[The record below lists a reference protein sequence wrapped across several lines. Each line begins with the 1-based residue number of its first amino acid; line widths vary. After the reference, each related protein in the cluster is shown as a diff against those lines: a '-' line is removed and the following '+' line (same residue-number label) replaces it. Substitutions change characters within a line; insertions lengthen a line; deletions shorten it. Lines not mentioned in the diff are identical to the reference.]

1 MHQDQEPTVPKST
14 ATAQGREAAT
24 LYEEPGGRKQI
35 HSGLVVVQAI
45 HPMISKTAPCPVL
58 VAYRIAWSSGRVPRK
73 ELPPPRLLL
82 LAPPVHAASVSLRPP
97 TSCSALLGVLSRLC

>member
-58 VAYRIAWSSGRVPRK
+58 VAYRIAWSSVRAPRK
-73 ELPPPRLLL
+73 ELP
-82 LAPPVHAASVSLRPP
+82 
-97 TSCSALLGVLSRLC
+97 LSRCVPPLAVLLFLVSSPGFAEATWLQ

>member
-45 HPMISKTAPCPVL
+45 HPMISRTAPCPVL
-58 VAYRIAWSSGRVPRK
+58 VAYRIAWSSVRAPRK
-73 ELPPPRLLL
+73 ELPPP
-82 LAPPVHAASVSLRPP
+82 PPPASSSCTCCLCLAASPH
-97 TSCSALLGVLSRLC
+97 